1 MEFPPILS
9 HSLNPPRLMITKS
22 QYFSSPVCTCEYLSA
37 CKTRQHYQV
46 HSERKSLLDCDHAA
60 LAFLRQTDGG
70 QTESISRVYFRDAAV
85 TDENER
91 DEATQ
96 KG

>member
-1 MEFPPILS
+1 M
-9 HSLNPPRLMITKS
+9 
-22 QYFSSPVCTCEYLSA
+22 CEYLSA